1 MTDMQPLATRRQI
14 PSRFISVDYGLARI
28 GLALSDESKTI
39 ALPLT
44 VLKSEKK
51 MEKTAEAFLAFVAS
65 LEKERSCLIEKI
77 VLGLPL
83 RMNGAPSMMA
93 DEVTEWAELVR
104 LKTTRQVVLWDERLT
119 SVQADRALREA
130 QFNRKK
136 RAQHVDVTAAVLL
149 LQSYL
154 DAEQLQEQL
163 NAGDAR
169 GG

>member
-1 MTDMQPLATRRQI
+1 MKAVPTRFLA
-14 PSRFISVDYGLARI
+14 VDYGLARI

-44 VLKSEKK
+44 VLQASKK
-51 MEKTAEAFLAFVAS
+51 IEQTTLSLLEYLDK
-65 LEKERSCLIEKI
+65 LEKERQCVISTLVI
-77 VLGLPL
+77 GLPL
-83 RMNGAPSMMA
+83 RMNGAHSMMA
-93 DEVTEWAELVR
+93 DEVEEWAELLR
-104 LKTTRQVVLWDERLT
+104 QKTSRSIVLWDERLT

-154 DAEQLQEQL
+154 DAQKSQE
-163 NAGDAR
+163 AGNQHASCQPILDEE
-169 GG
+169 